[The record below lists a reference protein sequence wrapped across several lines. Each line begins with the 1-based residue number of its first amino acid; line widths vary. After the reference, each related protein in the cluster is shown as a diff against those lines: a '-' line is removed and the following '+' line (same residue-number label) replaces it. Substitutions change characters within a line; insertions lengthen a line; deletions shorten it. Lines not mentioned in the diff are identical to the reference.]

1 MKAKKILFSIVAVLC
16 GLVFAASIVL
26 FAYDNFFFDIKQLPE
41 GEHIVSV
48 TTTGDHF
55 TINMY
60 KVQNNMGTA
69 IRGELLDN
77 KTKTTKNVYWETN
90 TDKAEVFWLNETMVS
105 INGNVVDV
113 TVDTFDSRRPIINDI
128 EDAVLAK
135 GRK

>member
-16 GLVFAASIVL
+16 GLVFAASIVF

-77 KTKTTKNVYWETN
+77 KTKTTKNVYWETA
-90 TDKAEVFWLNETMVS
+90 TDKTEVFWLNETMVS

-113 TVDTFDSRRPIINDI
+113 TIDTFDSRRPIINDI

>member
-26 FAYDNFFFDIKQLPE
+26 FAYDNFFFNIKQLPE

-77 KTKTTKNVYWETN
+77 KTKTTKNVYWETA
-90 TDKAEVFWLNETMVS
+90 TDKTEVFWLNETMVS

>member
-16 GLVFAASIVL
+16 GLVFAASIVF

-48 TTTGDHF
+48 TTPGDRF
-55 TINMY
+55 TIAMY

-69 IRGELLDN
+69 VRGELFDN
-77 KTKTTKNVYWETN
+77 KTKTTKNVYWETA
-90 TDKAEVFWLNETMVS
+90 TDKTEVFWLNETMVS

-128 EDAVLAK
+128 EDAILAK

>member
-26 FAYDNFFFDIKQLPE
+26 FAYDNFFFNIKQLPE